1 MDTDQEFLT
10 PAEIDADGYCLTCLA
25 TPESD
30 LKLVYGV
37 ETHDALAHR
46 VK

>member
-1 MDTDQEFLT
+1 MDTGQEFLT
-10 PAEIDADGYCLTCLA
+10 PAEVDTADYCLTCLA